1 MRPHHGSQILVETQ
15 FVTIKRI
22 SLVQAVFVN
31 IGMKTT
37 YVVKL

>member
-15 FVTIKRI
+15 FVKRI